1 MPPQTEYAKSGDIA
15 IAYQVV
21 GEGEMDLVVAFPF
34 VSHLD
39 LVWESPALTHFVER
53 LESFARVIL
62 FDRRGVG
69 LSDPLPMP
77 ATLEERMDD
86 LRAVMDAAGSERAA
100 LLGASEGGT
109 MCMLFAATYPERVS
123 ALVLCGAMARSTWA
137 EDYPWAPE
145 REAAEE
151 ALEELLAPGWGQG
164 ASIDIFAPS
173 IADDPQAR
181 EFQARYE
188 RQAAS
193 PIRVQQY
200 FEMFLDLDVRDV
212 LPLIQAPTLVMH
224 RRHDLAVNVRAG
236 RYLAEQIPGSRFIEL
251 EGSDHAPWAGPDSEQ
266 ALDEIEE
273 FLTGV
278 RPAPKTERVLA
289 TVMFTDIVDS
299 TSLATEIGRQ
309 PVARRSRAAS
319 GSGSSQPR
327 AVRGTRDQDDRRRV
341 PGDVRRTDP
350 RRRVR
355 GGDRQRGSLARNRG
369 QGRDAYRR
377 GRADG
382 RGRRRDRGPC
392 RGADRGAGGGQER
405 AGLADRPRP
414 GDRLRDR
421 VRPVRPPLAE
431 GGGGRV
437 GDLHGHRDAALL
449 GRGVLSARG
458 RAWLGHREQAQ
469 EARRLTPAAV
479 DPHRAAVERGVELDL
494 AGE

>member
-1 MPPQTEYAKSGDIA
+1 MPPQTEYAKSGDLA
-15 IAYQVV
+15 IAYQIV

-53 LESFARVIL
+53 LASFARVIL

-69 LSDPLPMP
+69 LSDPLSMP

-145 REAAEE
+145 RDAAEE
-151 ALEELLAPGWGQG
+151 ALNELLAPVWGQG

-173 IADDPQAR
+173 VADNPQAR

-193 PIRVQQY
+193 PIRVQRF

-212 LPLIQAPTLVMH
+212 LPLIQAPTLIMH
-224 RRHDLAVNVRAG
+224 RRYDLAVNVRAG
-236 RYLAEQIPGSRFIEL
+236 RYLAEHIPGSRYIEL
-251 EGSDHAPWAGPDSEQ
+251 EGTDHAPWAGPDSDQ

-299 TSLATEIGRQ
+299 TSLATELGDSRWRDVLEQHQDLVRRNLERFGGREVKTTGDGFLATFDG
-309 PVARRSRAAS
+309 PT
-319 GSGSSQPR
+319 R
-327 AVRGTRDQDDRRRV
+327 AVECAEAIV
-341 PGDVRRTDP
+341 SEAP
-350 RRRVR
+350 
-355 GGDRQRGSLARNRG
+355 SLG
-369 QGRDAYRR
+369 I
-377 GRADG
+377 
-382 RGRRRDRGPC
+382 
-392 RGADRGAGGGQER
+392 EVR
-405 AGLADRPRP
+405 AGMHTGEVELMGEDVGGIAVHVAARIAA
-414 GDRLRDR
+414 
-421 VRPVRPPLAE
+421 LAE
-431 GGGGRV
+431 GRSALVSRTVRDLVIGSGIEFDPCGRHSLKGV
-437 GDLHGHRDAALL
+437 ADEWEIYTVIATPLSSAAA
-449 GRGVLSARG
+449 S
-458 RAWLGHREQAQ
+458 
-469 EARRLTPAAV
+469 
-479 DPHRAAVERGVELDL
+479 
-494 AGE
+494 